1 MSVVRLEDEPQDVVL
16 PTTSSESS
24 AARAKA
30 WARRV
35 GRFLVDQWFP
45 IALVACVGIS
55 YGLRDIG
62 SKQGPLHP
70 SETTL
75 ALIVV
80 IFLLSGLSMDPK
92 AMWAGLK
99 HWRLLLVAQTISLLF
114 APMFV
119 YCVTLL
125 LRGHVNSG
133 ILDGIVLVSAVP
145 TTISSAYVLTVEMHG
160 NTGAALVQCTLGNF
174 LGVFVTPG
182 WLLLLLG
189 SSEHAGHAE
198 NGTGSSTS
206 EQIGKS
212 LLTLGGTVVL
222 PLVIG
227 MIVRRVGGERIAA
240 FNKRTKS
247 ITGFVNKFSLFII
260 VFFAFCESFASD
272 AFAQLSGSDLAASG
286 ALCVGLHFVLLLL
299 SSVVAMRVLKFS
311 RPDTV
316 AVTLC
321 SAQKTLAL
329 AMPLLALFFA
339 PQSAGLCAV
348 PILMYHPMQV
358 ALGGILTVRV
368 RKWVDAAAPPA
379 NDVPLVVVAP
389 PVGPPPPVFGASD
402 ADDGALIRQ
411 EL

>member
-1 MSVVRLEDEPQDVVL
+1 MSSSAVVPLEDEQPVEVL
-16 PTTSSESS
+16 AAAPSSGE
-24 AARAKA
+24 RAKA
-30 WARRV
+30 GARRV
-35 GRFLVDQWFP
+35 GRFLIDQWFP

-55 YGLRDIG
+55 YGLRDVG

-99 HWRLLLVAQTISLLF
+99 HWRLLLVAQSISLLF
-114 APMFV
+114 APLLV
-119 YCVTLL
+119 YGVTLP
-125 LRGHVNSG
+125 LRGVVNSG
-133 ILDGIVLVSAVP
+133 ILDGIILVSAVP

-160 NTGAALVQCTLGNF
+160 NTGAALVNCTLGNF

-182 WLLLLLG
+182 WLLLLLA
-189 SSEHAGHAE
+189 SSENAGHAE
-198 NGTGSSTS
+198 DGTGSSTS
-206 EQIGKS
+206 QQIGKS
-212 LLTLGGTVVL
+212 LLTLGGTVML
-222 PLVIG
+222 PLLVG
-227 MIVRRVGGERIAA
+227 MVVRRVGGERIAA

-260 VFFAFCESFASD
+260 VFFAFCESFASG
-272 AFAQLSGSDLAASG
+272 AFALLTGSDLAVSA

-299 SSVVAMRVLKFS
+299 SSLVAVRVLKFS

-321 SAQKTLAL
+321 AAQKTLAL
-329 AMPLLALFFA
+329 AMPLLALFFN
-339 PQSAGLCAV
+339 PKSAGLVSV

-368 RKWVDAAAPPA
+368 RKWVDVAAPPPA
-379 NDVPLVVVAP
+379 TNDVPLVVVAQP
-389 PVGPPPPVFGASD
+389 PSAADAD
-402 ADDGALIRQ
+402 ADDAPLVRQ
-411 EL
+411 EA